1 MRKKI
6 FLALFT
12 FTIAFVAFA
21 APAEP
26 VTDKTG
32 TAAVTEPVTDITVA
46 EPSDAVVEPVV
57 DTAEPVVIATEP
69 PDAAAEPVIDI
80 TEPVEIANESVESN
94 LEQFPPN
101 PRESWKNRLILYIP
115 NRIVDFLDIADA
127 SLGIGPVVK
136 MKVWATRYMAFGAGI
151 GTSAKII
158 KGYNRQYG
166 LGLESGENI
175 SFAMFSADDTKMYE
189 TTRGVQKYFIYDFG
203 IPSID
208 DKVYNFWRGP
218 RDIFSI
224 GVELALGV
232 DGKAELHPF
241 EIVDFLAG
249 IFFLDPKGDD
259 FTMKDIKN

>member
-1 MRKKI
+1 MSKKT
-6 FLALFT
+6 FLALFAAAT
-12 FTIAFVAFA
+12 VFA
-21 APAEP
+21 IFAGTAGAAEIETDQAPAQTP
-26 VTDKTG
+26 KYLPG
-32 TAAVTEPVTDITVA
+32 H
-46 EPSDAVVEPVV
+46 
-57 DTAEPVVIATEP
+57 
-69 PDAAAEPVIDI
+69 
-80 TEPVEIANESVESN
+80 
-94 LEQFPPN
+94 Q
-101 PRESWKNRLILYIP
+101 ESWKDRLILYVP
-115 NRIVDFLDIADA
+115 NRLVDLADIFDL
-127 SLGIGPVVK
+127 SVGFGPKVK
-136 MKVWATRYMAFGAGI
+136 AKVWATRYMAFGAGI

-166 LGLESGENI
+166 FGLESGENI